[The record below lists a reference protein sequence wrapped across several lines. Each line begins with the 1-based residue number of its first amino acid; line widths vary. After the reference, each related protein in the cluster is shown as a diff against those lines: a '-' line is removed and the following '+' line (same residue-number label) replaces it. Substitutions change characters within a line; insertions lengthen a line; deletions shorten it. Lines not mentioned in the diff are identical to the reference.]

1 MALNFSELV
10 NILNLSPLRVWF
22 QESPLS
28 SKVFWGWHD
37 DDNLLKPNICYQT
50 RSCSNTETMFR
61 SVGVLVC
68 TPTITFSR
76 IVTQF
81 HSTQTLEI
89 NFSIRAYAV
98 FLRVAEYLTASYSFI
113 RFEDWNWT
121 WLCSSTSKCW
131 DDVRLY
137 LNGYANTIS
146 GFRQLL
152 FSA

>member
-1 MALNFSELV
+1 MIPRKPSL
-10 NILNLSPLRVWF
+10 
-22 QESPLS
+22 QQ
-28 SKVFWGWHD
+28 VFWGWH

-50 RSCSNTETMFR
+50 TGSCSNTETMFR
-61 SVGVLVC
+61 NVGVFVC
-68 TPTITFSR
+68 TPMITFSR

-81 HSTQTLEI
+81 RSTQTLKV
-89 NFSIRAYAV
+89 NFSILAYAV
-98 FLRVAEYLTASYSFI
+98 FLRVAEYLTASIVFI
-113 RFEDWNWT
+113 PCEDWNRT

-152 FSA
+152 FFCLVLVTVLPFLSSRKI